1 MEAHF
6 PAGTWY
12 SAWDE
17 AGGEAPILSEP
28 AGRREALAAPLGHV
42 PVHLRG
48 GAVLPLQAGGPT
60 TAAARASGLTLV
72 VALPE
77 QARRWHTHSGSP
89 HSQDSLSRGR
99 GTSAAC
105 AGPD

>member
-6 PAGTWY
+6 PAGTWF

-17 AGGEAPILSEP
+17 AGAEP
-28 AGRREALAAPLGHV
+28 PVVAGRAGRREALPAPLGHV

-48 GAVLPLQAGGPT
+48 GAVLPLQAPGLT
-60 TAAARASGLTLV
+60 TAAVRASALTLV

-77 QARRWHTHSGSP
+77 QARLCHRH
-89 HSQDSLSRGR
+89 L
-99 GTSAAC
+99 AC
-105 AGPD
+105 AVGGWPCVHVRMGAA